1 MRNNNKI
8 LLNRIFICLSINILL
23 LLLLY
28 NLPLETNHSLCIYKN
43 ITGKECFNCGMT
55 RAFLSILHL
64 QFKQAMN
71 YNWKVVIIFPYVVI
85 VYVIT
90 WYKYI
95 FKTINLNET
104 KKRLNK
110 SSSKLN

>member
-1 MRNNNKI
+1 MKNNNKI

-28 NLPLETNHSLCIYKN
+28 NLPLETNHSLCIYK
-43 ITGKECFNCGMT
+43 NCGMT

>member
-1 MRNNNKI
+1 MINNNKKI

-28 NLPLETNHSLCIYKN
+28 NLPIETNYSLCIYKN

-55 RAFLSILHL
+55 RAFLSVLHL
-64 QFKQAMN
+64 QFAQAIEF
-71 YNWKVVIIFPYVVI
+71 NWKVIIVFPYAVI
-85 VYVIT
+85 VYGIT

-95 FKTINLNET
+95 LKKKSNKKMNIN
-104 KKRLNK
+104 KVDK
-110 SSSKLN
+110 